1 MENLLEFI
9 FNNIFLVLIIIGGI
23 ISFLNRLG
31 GNQNEQQRQKSRPQQ
46 RSGRPQQGQGKI
58 DWREIFQQEE
68 AEPERPRRSTY
79 AGPDGLG
86 EEQPRQTAEV
96 QFESPVA
103 EIEEEQRQLK
113 KRYEEAR
120 RRQQRAAESARNSQQ
135 TPQRANEKL
144 DLQLNRLSNNE
155 AMKAVVWAEVL
166 GQPRAR
172 KPHQTFQRP
181 R

>member
-1 MENLLEFI
+1 MENLLSLI
-9 FNNIFLVLIIIGGI
+9 FENIFLVLIIIGGI
-23 ISFLNRLG
+23 ISFLGRLG
-31 GNQNEQQRQKSRPQQ
+31 GNQNEQQRQKSRPQQQ

-68 AEPERPRRSTY
+68 AKPERPRRSTY
-79 AGPDGLG
+79 AGPSGLE

-96 QFESPVA
+96 QFESPIA

-120 RRQQRAAESARNSQQ
+120 RRQQRAAEAARSSEQ
-135 TPQRANEKL
+135 TPQNGQL